1 MYRISSLIAL
11 QIMCFGVCLLASANQ
26 CREYGN
32 TINCGNKEI
41 YRKVGNRIFGPNGS
55 QFVIQGNRISQVGNK
70 TVYTKMDNRVMRNDG
85 VSFTKQGSY
94 IRSNKGEQY
103 VKQGSL
109 VSSTNKQDP
118 IIDFFLNQP

>member
-1 MYRISSLIAL
+1 MLRVGSLIAL
-11 QIMCFGVCLLASANQ
+11 QVLYFGGLLASANQ

-55 QFVIQGNRISQVGNK
+55 QYLIQGNRISKLGTK
-70 TVYTKMDNRVMRNDG
+70 TTYLKIDNRVFRNDG
-85 VSFTKQGSY
+85 SSYTKQGSY

-103 VKQGSL
+103 VKQGNL
-109 VSSTNKQDP
+109 VSSTKKQDP
-118 IIDFFLNQP
+118 IVDFFLNH